1 MPSLIPTYA
10 AHHIHRGLGE
20 YLATSFSLA
29 EKTTAASLREF
40 LSDPVDGMFAA
51 PTPAPACPT
60 PQPKTGT
67 ESSAGCPNGSPPT
80 TTRPTPSPA

>member
-10 AHHIHRGLGE
+10 ARHIHRGLGE

-40 LSDPVDGMFAA
+40 LSDPDDF
-51 PTPAPACPT
+51 
-60 PQPKTGT
+60 TGLDEAVNALSDT
-67 ESSAGCPNGSPPT
+67 LLSHLAYEEDQLVEPLARVGFYPGQ
-80 TTRPTPSPA
+80 A